1 MRDTVPSHGLAEAMD
16 NGNFYWKQEA
26 AYQCLGY
33 GESCYDLPAQF
44 HD

>member
-26 AYQCLGY
+26 AYQ
-33 GESCYDLPAQF
+33 SCYDLPAQF

>member
-16 NGNFYWKQEA
+16 HDNFYWKQEA

-33 GESCYDLPAQF
+33 VESCYNLPAQF